1 MSWVILFFAIVFEVA
16 GTLTLKFTEGM
27 TRLWPT
33 VLMFAF
39 YLVSLFGLSVA
50 VSKIPVGTAYA
61 VWSGVGT
68 LMVAVLVVHLV
79 LLAARPEWVAL
90 TPLGPTQ
97 NSRFWGIGN
106 QLETLLLAPL
116 LDRAP
121 RGSPGGFL
129 RASGHRFIH
138 GVKAST
144 RRRPALEEAPRP
156 WTNWPSLLRRARR
169 RR

>member
-68 LMVAVLVVHLV
+68 LMVAVL
-79 LLAARPEWVAL
+79 
-90 TPLGPTQ
+90 
-97 NSRFWGIGN
+97 GIIW
-106 QLETLLLAPL
+106 LKEEVTLLRSASML
-116 LDRAP
+116 LIVIGVAGLYLT
-121 RGSPGGFL
+121 GS
-129 RASGHRFIH
+129 HQ
-138 GVKAST
+138 
-144 RRRPALEEAPRP
+144 
-156 WTNWPSLLRRARR
+156 
-169 RR
+169 

>member
-1 MSWVILFFAIVFEVA
+1 VSWVILFFAIVFEVA

-68 LMVAVLVVHLV
+68 LLVAALGIVWLKEEVTVLRSASM
-79 LLAARPEWVAL
+79 LLIVIGVAGLYL
-90 TPLGPTQ
+90 T
-97 NSRFWGIGN
+97 
-106 QLETLLLAPL
+106 
-116 LDRAP
+116 
-121 RGSPGGFL
+121 GS
-129 RASGHRFIH
+129 HQ
-138 GVKAST
+138 
-144 RRRPALEEAPRP
+144 
-156 WTNWPSLLRRARR
+156 
-169 RR
+169 

>member
-68 LMVAVLVVHLV
+68 LMVAILGIFWLKEEVTVLRSASM
-79 LLAARPEWVAL
+79 LLIVIGVAGLYL
-90 TPLGPTQ
+90 T
-97 NSRFWGIGN
+97 
-106 QLETLLLAPL
+106 
-116 LDRAP
+116 
-121 RGSPGGFL
+121 GS
-129 RASGHRFIH
+129 HQ
-138 GVKAST
+138 
-144 RRRPALEEAPRP
+144 
-156 WTNWPSLLRRARR
+156 
-169 RR
+169 

>member
-1 MSWVILFFAIVFEVA
+1 VSWLILFFAIVFEVA

-68 LMVAVLVVHLV
+68 LMVAVLGVFWLKEQVTV
-79 LLAARPEWVAL
+79 LRSVSMLLIVIGVAGLYL
-90 TPLGPTQ
+90 T
-97 NSRFWGIGN
+97 
-106 QLETLLLAPL
+106 
-116 LDRAP
+116 
-121 RGSPGGFL
+121 GS
-129 RASGHRFIH
+129 HQ
-138 GVKAST
+138 
-144 RRRPALEEAPRP
+144 
-156 WTNWPSLLRRARR
+156 
-169 RR
+169 

>member
-1 MSWVILFFAIVFEVA
+1 VSWVILFFAIVFEVA

-68 LMVAVLVVHLV
+68 LMVALLGVFWLKEEVTVLRSASM
-79 LLAARPEWVAL
+79 LLIVIGVAGLYL
-90 TPLGPTQ
+90 T
-97 NSRFWGIGN
+97 
-106 QLETLLLAPL
+106 
-116 LDRAP
+116 
-121 RGSPGGFL
+121 GS
-129 RASGHRFIH
+129 HQ
-138 GVKAST
+138 
-144 RRRPALEEAPRP
+144 
-156 WTNWPSLLRRARR
+156 
-169 RR
+169 

>member
-1 MSWVILFFAIVFEVA
+1 MSWLVLFFAIVFEVA

-68 LMVAVLVVHLV
+68 LMVAVLGVFWLKEEVTV
-79 LLAARPEWVAL
+79 LRSASILLIVIGVAGLYL
-90 TPLGPTQ
+90 T
-97 NSRFWGIGN
+97 
-106 QLETLLLAPL
+106 
-116 LDRAP
+116 
-121 RGSPGGFL
+121 GS
-129 RASGHRFIH
+129 HQ
-138 GVKAST
+138 
-144 RRRPALEEAPRP
+144 
-156 WTNWPSLLRRARR
+156 
-169 RR
+169 

>member
-1 MSWVILFFAIVFEVA
+1 VNWLVLFFAIVFEVA

-68 LMVAVLVVHLV
+68 LMVAVLGVFWLKEEVTV
-79 LLAARPEWVAL
+79 LRSASMLLIVIGVAGLYL
-90 TPLGPTQ
+90 T
-97 NSRFWGIGN
+97 
-106 QLETLLLAPL
+106 
-116 LDRAP
+116 
-121 RGSPGGFL
+121 GS
-129 RASGHRFIH
+129 HQ
-138 GVKAST
+138 
-144 RRRPALEEAPRP
+144 
-156 WTNWPSLLRRARR
+156 
-169 RR
+169 

>member
-68 LMVAVLVVHLV
+68 LMVAIMGVLWFKEQV
-79 LLAARPEWVAL
+79 
-90 TPLGPTQ
+90 
-97 NSRFWGIGN
+97 
-106 QLETLLLAPL
+106 TLLRAVSTL
-116 LDRAP
+116 LIIIGVAGLYLT
-121 RGSPGGFL
+121 GS
-129 RASGHRFIH
+129 HQ
-138 GVKAST
+138 
-144 RRRPALEEAPRP
+144 
-156 WTNWPSLLRRARR
+156 
-169 RR
+169 